1 MWLLAPTLVAIAGY
15 WWMYVS
21 GINIV
26 GHGITGYMWLL
37 APILAAIAG
46 YWWMYVA
53 GINID
58 GPR

>member
-1 MWLLAPTLVAIAGY
+1 MAIAGY

-37 APILAAIAG
+37 APTLAAIAG